1 MKNSLPMIFCISL
14 LVGCSHYRCHD
25 YINCHPDY
33 SHKNQALTS
42 TPKVL
47 KDANLTVRGAV
58 YVEELY

>member
-1 MKNSLPMIFCISL
+1 MKNSLLTIFCISL
-14 LVGCSHYRCHD
+14 LSGCHMRCHD

-33 SHKNQALTS
+33 GHKNQALTT
-42 TPKVL
+42 TPTIL